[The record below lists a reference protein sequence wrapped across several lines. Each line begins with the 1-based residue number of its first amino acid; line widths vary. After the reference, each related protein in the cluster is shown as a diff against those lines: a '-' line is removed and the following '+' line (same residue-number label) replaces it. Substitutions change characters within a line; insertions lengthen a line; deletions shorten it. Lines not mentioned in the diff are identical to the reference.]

1 MLFDLQG
8 KRRRVV
14 QATYLTLAVLMGGG
28 LVFFGIGSDVQGGL
42 SDAFS
47 GGGGGDNGNSALEKR
62 IEKNEKKV
70 AAAPANSDAA
80 RKALVRDY
88 YQLAVAQ
95 TNEESGTFPPDA
107 KADLRKAAENWRAYL
122 KAEPAKVDTSLANTA
137 LQVFDPLALN
147 QPKDA
152 QEAAR
157 LIAEATEKSKT
168 VEAGEKTNAYLRLVQ
183 YAALAKDTRTADLA
197 AQKAVDLAPKAERKE
212 VKAQAEQ
219 LKNPQAAGATP
230 QQ

>member
-1 MLFDLQG
+1 M
-8 KRRRVV
+8 
-14 QATYLTLAVLMGGG
+14 
-28 LVFFGIGSDVQGGL
+28 
-42 SDAFS
+42 
-47 GGGGGDNGNSALEKR
+47 
-62 IEKNEKKV
+62 
-70 AAAPANSDAA
+70 AAAPASSEAA

-95 TNEESGTFPPDA
+95 TSQEGTFSADG

-122 KAEPAKVDTSLANTA
+122 KSEPEKVDTSLANTA

-147 QPKDA
+147 KPKDA
-152 QEAAR
+152 LEAAR
-157 LIAEATEKSKT
+157 LIAQATE
-168 VEAGEKTNAYLRLVQ
+168 ETNAYLRLVQ

-197 AQKAVDLAPKAERKE
+197 AQKAVDLAPKGERAA

>member
-28 LVFFGIGSDVQGGL
+28 LVLFGIGGDVSGGL
-42 SDAFS
+42 FDAFS
-47 GGGGGDNGNSALEKR
+47 ERSGNTGGNDLVEKR
-62 IEKNEKKV
+62 IERNEKKV
-70 AAAPANSDAA
+70 KAAPQGSEAA

-95 TNEESGTFPPDA
+95 AGQESGFPDDA
-107 KADLRKAAENWRAYL
+107 KDDLGKAAANWKAYL
-122 KAEPAKVDTSLANTA
+122 ASEPEKLDASLANVA
-137 LQVFDPLALN
+137 IQIFDPLALN
-147 QPKDA
+147 RPKDA

-157 LIAEATEKSKT
+157 VIAETRNN
-168 VEAGEKTNAYLRLVQ
+168 TNAYLALVQ

-197 AQKAVDLAPKAERKE
+197 AQKAVDLAPKGQRKE
-212 VKAQAEQ
+212 VEAQAEQ
-219 LKNPQAAGATP
+219 LKNPQAATGAAGTTP
-230 QQ
+230 

>member
-47 GGGGGDNGNSALEKR
+47 GGGGDGGGNEALQKR
-62 IEKNEKKV
+62 IDRNEEKV
-70 AAAPANSDAA
+70 AKAPQSSEAA
-80 RKALVRDY
+80 RRALVRDY

-95 TNEESGTFPPDA
+95 ASQEGTFSADG
-107 KADLRKAAENWRAYL
+107 KADLRKAAANWSAYL
-122 KAEPAKVDTSLANTA
+122 ASEPEKLDASLATVA
-137 LQVFDPLALN
+137 LQIFDPLALN
-147 QPKDA
+147 KPKEA

-157 LIAEATEKSKT
+157 VVAETRNNST
-168 VEAGEKTNAYLRLVQ
+168 AYLNLVQ

-197 AQKAVDLAPKAERKE
+197 AQKAVDLAPKGERAA

>member
-14 QATYLTLAVLMGGG
+14 QATYLTLAILMGGG

-47 GGGGGDNGNSALEKR
+47 GGGGNGGGNEALEKR
-62 IEKNEKKV
+62 IEQNEKKV
-70 AAAPANSDAA
+70 AAAPATSDAA

-95 TNEESGTFPPDA
+95 ASEQGTFPPDA
-107 KADLRKAAENWRAYL
+107 KEDLRKSAANWRAYL
-122 KAEPAKVDTSLANTA
+122 KSEPEKVDASLANTA

-147 QPKDA
+147 KPKDA

-157 LIAEATEKSKT
+157 LVAEATEKST
-168 VEAGEKTNAYLRLVQ
+168 AVEATEKSTAYLRLVQ
-183 YAALAKDTRTADLA
+183 YAALAGDTRTANLA
-197 AQKAVDLAPKAERKE
+197 AEKAVDLAPKAERKA

-219 LKNPQAAGATP
+219 LKNPQGAGATP